1 MNKIAVDII
10 QEMNYSSLHQEHKH
24 EARKMVERVETEIA
38 PLIARINGI
47 KATLS
52 VYADA
57 IAADMAMNDY
67 IAELN
72 ELLNYSEDGT
82 LELVEDTLTLIA
94 EHERGASQIEM
105 SKNVGNFE
113 WCSNALK
120 DIYGSFVDMKQDLP
134 TLESLPA
141 YQEMLD
147 EQDAITRSDESFER
161 DRHAGIF

>member
-1 MNKIAVDII
+1 MKRATI
-10 QEMNYSSLHQEHKH
+10 
-24 EARKMVERVETEIA
+24 EIA